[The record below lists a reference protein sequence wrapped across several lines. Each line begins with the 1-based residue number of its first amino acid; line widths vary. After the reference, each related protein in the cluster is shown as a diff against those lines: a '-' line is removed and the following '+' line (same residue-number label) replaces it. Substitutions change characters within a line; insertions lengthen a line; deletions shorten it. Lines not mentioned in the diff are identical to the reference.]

1 MILLSINERMQAA
14 RIERGKI
21 PATLEAVCEAAYTD
35 KATEVENPPDG
46 AAIEHGS

>member
-1 MILLSINERMQAA
+1 MQAA
-14 RIERGKI
+14 KGSRIESGKV